1 ALPSRSPQAHL
12 GWTRS
17 VRHRARSSRHPHTSR
32 SDRQTQT
39 RRTHDPHRT
48 PNVIRRPH
56 PLRASCA
63 GSAGMDGCRCCASPG
78 RVPWRKRADD
88 GESHNTEGTE
98 SMSAERM
105 STTRG
110 VAERTATSN
119 GMARFGDLAERVGTT
134 ARVETVFG
142 EPVERDGVTVIPVAR
157 ARWGFGGGTGARS
170 GEEGEGAGGGT
181 VV

>member
-1 ALPSRSPQAHL
+1 
-12 GWTRS
+12 
-17 VRHRARSSRHPHTSR
+17 
-32 SDRQTQT
+32 
-39 RRTHDPHRT
+39 
-48 PNVIRRPH
+48 
-56 PLRASCA
+56 
-63 GSAGMDGCRCCASPG
+63 
-78 RVPWRKRADD
+78 
-88 GESHNTEGTE
+88 
-98 SMSAERM
+98 MSAERM
-105 STTRG
+105 STTRR

-181 VV
+181 VVSPVGFIELRKGNAHFRRIPSPARPLAILAGAALALMTLGRIMDMIWD